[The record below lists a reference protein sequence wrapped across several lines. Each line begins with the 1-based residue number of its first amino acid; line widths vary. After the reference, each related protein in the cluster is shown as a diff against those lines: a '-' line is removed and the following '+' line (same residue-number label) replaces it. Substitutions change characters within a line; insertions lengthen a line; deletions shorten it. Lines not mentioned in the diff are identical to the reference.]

1 MSILPISR
9 STLQTLLIWVVG
21 TVTAVT
27 GTLASTTVAASAD
40 QVRIRHSLFGMHDGT
55 STLKGDPVSGGSFAV
70 LHEGWIR
77 LWDTG
82 VQWQNIETSPNH
94 YTWTRLDTLV
104 TAARSHHARV
114 TLVVA
119 GTPSFYSST
128 PWNVPSGRVDEY
140 QRFVRKVMKRYQG
153 RIDSYQV
160 WNEANISTFWTG
172 TQHRMAQLTKAMAHA
187 RDAAAPRALVVAPP
201 LVTRL
206 PYQLDWIK
214 GYETQKIHGKPVW
227 RFYDAVALSLY
238 PLPRYGGRTGVP
250 EDAIRQLEAAQRQLR
265 RSGVPASKPIWDTEI
280 NYGLQSGAQGGTAAA
295 PVSASRQASN
305 VVRTYLLQA
314 AAHVKRIAW
323 YRYDWGRI
331 PGGGTLG
338 NTLLTDPDDVSRLTA
353 AGRAFVRVQ
362 AWMHGTLRGRPGHR
376 PCAKNSRGTYTC
388 VVSDSSGTRRIYW
401 NPFRRATVKVAASAR
416 HRQSVLG
423 DISKVAGGTRIKV
436 DYRPVMVY
444 R

>member
-1 MSILPISR
+1 VSILPISR
-9 STLQTLLIWVVG
+9 STLRTLLTWVVS
-21 TVTAVT
+21 TVMALT

-40 QVRIRHSLFGMHDGT
+40 QVRISHTLFGMHENT
-55 STLKGDPVSGGSFAV
+55 PTGSSFGAV
-70 LHEGWIR
+70 HEGWIR

-82 VQWQNIETSPNH
+82 VQWQEVETSPNH

-104 TAARSHHARV
+104 AAARAHSARV

-128 PWNVPSGRVDEY
+128 PWNVPSGRIDEY
-140 QRFVRKVMKRYQG
+140 QRFVRKVMNRYHG

-160 WNEANISTFWTG
+160 WNESNISTFWTG
-172 TQHRMAQLTKAMAHA
+172 TQRRMAQLTKAMHDA
-187 RDAAAPRALVVAPP
+187 RDAVAPRAKVVAPP

-206 PYQLDWIK
+206 QYQLDAIRS
-214 GYETQKIHGKPVW
+214 YETQRVGGKPVW
-227 RFYDAVALSLY
+227 RYYDAVALSLY
-238 PLPRYGGRTGVP
+238 PVATYHGRTGVP
-250 EDAIRQLEAAQRQLR
+250 EDSMRQLRAAQKQLR
-265 RSGVPASKPIWDTEI
+265 RSGVPASKPIWDTEV
-280 NYGLQSGAQGGTAAA
+280 NYGLQSGANGGTAAA
-295 PVSASRQASN
+295 PVSASRQAAN

-338 NTLLTDPDDVSRLTA
+338 NTLLTDPDDASRLTA
-353 AGRAFVRVQ
+353 AGRAFVMVQ
-362 AWMHGTLRGRPGHR
+362 AWMHGSLRGRPGHR
-376 PCAKNSRGTYTC
+376 PCAKDSRGTYTC

-401 NPFRRATVKVAASAR
+401 NPFRRATVKLAASAR
-416 HRQSVLG
+416 HRQTVLG
-423 DISKVAGGTRIKV
+423 DVSRVDGGTRIRV